1 MIDLRLKIDPLPI
14 VEPLV
19 LRLCESERT
28 DPSGH
33 DAHLIRR
40 ERDYREYEY
49 LGFSVLVHATED
61 MPLDGDVLLIVP
73 GQGSAHRLIRASSK
87 HNTLLVTE
95 QCDQLCVMCSQPPKK
110 HHVDLFDQFAIAATL
125 APSGAYIGIS
135 GGEPLLH
142 KDRLFEFL
150 ASAASARPDLRFH
163 VLTNAQH
170 FEPDDVG
177 RLDAIGLD
185 RVLWGVPLYAS
196 EAELHDHIVGKPGA
210 FHRLERNL
218 SLLTRAGASVELR
231 TVVTQQNW
239 ENLRGLANYVVNRTP
254 FVSVWA
260 LMQLERIGYGRMNW
274 HKTFRDTSAD
284 FTMIRAAIN
293 LATAKGV
300 AVSLFN
306 FPLCSVPEP
315 YRQFAPSTIS
325 DWKRKYLDFCEGCS
339 ARSAC
344 GGFFEW
350 YSHTEG
356 FSELGQI

>member
-1 MIDLRLKIDPLPI
+1 MIDLRLKVDPLPI

-19 LRLCESERT
+19 LRLCETDRA
-28 DPSGH
+28 DPSEH

-40 ERDYREYEY
+40 ELQHREYEY
-49 LGFSVLVHATED
+49 LGFSVVIHATSD
-61 MPLDGDVLLIVP
+61 MPLDGDVLMVLP
-73 GQGSAHRLIRASSK
+73 GQASAHRLIRASSQ

-110 HHVDLFDQFAIAATL
+110 HHADLFDQFAIAVRL

-142 KDRLFEFL
+142 KDRLFAFL
-150 ASAASARPDLRFH
+150 ATAASARRDLRFH
-163 VLTNAQH
+163 ILTNAQH
-170 FEPDDVG
+170 FEPSDVS
-177 RLDAIGLD
+177 RLDAIGLE
-185 RVLWGVPLYAS
+185 RVLWGIPLYSS
-196 EAELHDHIVGKPGA
+196 EADLHDHIVGKPGA
-210 FHRLERNL
+210 FQRLEQ
-218 SLLTRAGASVELR
+218 SLALLMRAGASVELR

-239 ENLRGLANYVVNRTP
+239 ENLRDLANYVVNRTP

-260 LMQLERIGYGRMNW
+260 LMQLERMGYGRMNW
-274 HKTFRDTSAD
+274 NRTFRDTSSD
-284 FTMIRAAIN
+284 FTMIRSAIN
-293 LATAKGV
+293 LAAARGI

-325 DWKRKYLDFCEGCS
+325 DWKRKYLDFCDDCS
-339 ARSAC
+339 VRAAC

-350 YSHTEG
+350 YSHSEG
-356 FSELGQI
+356 FSKLGRI